1 MTALNRAFIKAY
13 RAPHRAGSS
22 GGPHL
27 PMTAMAAD
35 QPRPMGL
42 GGPLFASACWD
53 VDAGVGGES
62 ALWGHGVSQVS
73 PEEPVAATI
82 LRVDAS
88 HAEQANGS
96 TPRAVRSPHWVFVPI
111 TRREQ
116 QTKATDSAATQ
127 DVVPEH
133 PAAGWRS
140 LNLRERQRPEPAAVE
155 SKARLTQ
162 PTAQQN
168 FQPVKAEPTNFVVK
182 PPTTAQAVEKVT
194 AAAAVVTSPTQEPAL
209 EPRANWLQPAL
220 EVDQFRW
227 PDACQCIVAFAG
239 GALDQCARKILNAA
253 RSGRRV
259 VMVSGHER
267 GEGRTTFLLCL
278 AQRLSVIGVKTAL
291 VDGDFANPQLARRLG
306 LVPETGWDD
315 VLAGE
320 VELAEV
326 MIDSLQDKL
335 SLVPAVGRLRS
346 TGQIQPQA
354 WTAALDALRTHY
366 QVVLLDTPPAD
377 DFLAW
382 ESGAIAGIDSAIVVQ
397 RGAAPRSTTPRIARE
412 LRVRDICPVGHIQ
425 NFVDETN

>member
-27 PMTAMAAD
+27 PMTAIAAD
-35 QPRPMGL
+35 QPRPMDVS
-42 GGPLFASACWD
+42 GPLFTSACWD

-62 ALWGHGVSQVS
+62 AHWGNGVSQVS

-82 LRVDAS
+82 VRVDTSHVEPTNAS
-88 HAEQANGS
+88 
-96 TPRAVRSPHWVFVPI
+96 PRSVRSPHWVFVPI

-116 QTKATDSAATQ
+116 RTKSTDEAATI
-127 DVVPEH
+127 VVAPEH

-140 LNLRERQRPEPAAVE
+140 LNLRDRQRPESAAVE
-155 SKARLTQ
+155 SKVGHVQ
-162 PTAQQN
+162 PAAQPK
-168 FQPVKAEPTNFVVK
+168 FLPIKAEPTNFVVK
-182 PPTTAQAVEKVT
+182 PSPIAQGVENVT
-194 AAAAVVTSPTQEPAL
+194 AEAVDTTSPTQEPAL
-209 EPRANWLQPAL
+209 APRANWLRPAL

-306 LVPETGWDD
+306 LVPDAGWDD
-315 VLAGE
+315 MLAGKA
-320 VELAEV
+320 ELAEV

-335 SLVPAVGRLRS
+335 SLAPAVGRLRS

-366 QVVLLDTPPAD
+366 QVVLIDTPPANE
-377 DFLAW
+377 FLDW
-382 ESGAIAGIDSAIVVQ
+382 ESDTLAGIDSAIVVQ
-397 RGAAPRSTTPRIARE
+397 RGAAARSTTAQIAHE
-412 LRVRDICPVGHIQ
+412 LRVRDISPLGHIQ